1 MSMKGIIK
9 YVLCTIGVVIGAIL
23 LILLCFNFA
32 INCKKTLIDTSISP
46 DGTYELTLIEI
57 GEPAWPFGAASGRLI
72 LNEGNTIISQKDFE
86 LRNDGCQI
94 GNNNWA
100 VTWNESHV
108 EVILSGEEQ
117 YDEQFLLYYD
127 GTVNSETLYEK
138 TETDVAE
145 QQYPIILDMGAL
157 ENGDGQV
164 IFSISIED
172 YSNFDISVSESENTL
187 DSSLKTTD
195 EEKAAIQSE
204 CIVISELYRE
214 IYQQAPKVP
223 SQYFGAE
230 NDITQETIDEIENIL
245 IAAGYSVINSDSI
258 YPEYLEH
265 SDCVNAFW
273 ECVKQ
278 QTDAEVSFWGVSST
292 GGLYYRKFCF
302 IDGKSYGIFAGADW
316 KDDGKLELLYAE
328 KREIFYWDMTYNADF
343 IYRDL
348 YLDRHWDAA
357 HLLRLH
363 PVDKPMYDL
372 TMKYILPIGYHNVNL
387 FLLDWS
393 SDDYGNLC
401 FNDLLDYLYRLKY
414 NDYLY
419 ARDYP
424 RYTTPYSYS
433 AIPAKLFEDTIVP
446 YFDISMEEFRER
458 ALYDAENDIY
468 PWQDISCDNVLYF
481 PSLIPEVTECIE
493 IDDST
498 KKLIVNVMC
507 PDYQTD
513 KLFVH
518 EVTIRVLSDGEYQY
532 IGNQITCRSD
542 INIPSPQ
549 ARIPVQRF
557 SMDR

>member
-164 IFSISIED
+164 IFSISID
-172 YSNFDISVSESENTL
+172 DF
-187 DSSLKTTD
+187 
-195 EEKAAIQSE
+195 
-204 CIVISELYRE
+204 
-214 IYQQAPKVP
+214 
-223 SQYFGAE
+223 
-230 NDITQETIDEIENIL
+230 
-245 IAAGYSVINSDSI
+245 IAS
-258 YPEYLEH
+258 
-265 SDCVNAFW
+265 
-273 ECVKQ
+273 
-278 QTDAEVSFWGVSST
+278 
-292 GGLYYRKFCF
+292 
-302 IDGKSYGIFAGADW
+302 
-316 KDDGKLELLYAE
+316 
-328 KREIFYWDMTYNADF
+328 YWDMTYNADF

-532 IGNQITCRSD
+532 IGNQITYRSD